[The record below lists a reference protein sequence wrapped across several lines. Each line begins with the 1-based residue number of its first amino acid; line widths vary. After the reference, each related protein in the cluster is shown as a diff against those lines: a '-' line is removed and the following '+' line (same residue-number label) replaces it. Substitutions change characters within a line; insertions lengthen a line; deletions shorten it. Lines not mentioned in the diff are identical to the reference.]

1 MERQWKGNTKG
12 TPWMHRMLIAS
23 FKVMN
28 LRFIYAGLAVAVV
41 PCCMLFGH
49 KGYLA
54 QYRYFRQRLG
64 YNRVKAFVAVGKNHY
79 RFGQVIIDR
88 FYMYSGGS
96 FDFTLEHHERYRELE
111 HKEGSFLILSSHTG
125 NYEIAGYTLSARL
138 KRLNALVYSGEAI
151 TIMQNR
157 KKELEKNNIAMI
169 PVSDDMSHLFM
180 MSNAL
185 DNGEILSIPA
195 DRILGSPRYLKCD
208 FMGAKAKFPLG
219 PFALAVQRDLPVL
232 AVQVMKDNVKRY
244 RIIIAEI
251 APSSDAVK
259 PKDKMQSL
267 AQAYARNLEATLKRY
282 PHQWFNYYDFW
293 K

>member
-23 FKVMN
+23 FKIMN
-28 LRFIYAGLAVAVV
+28 LRFIYAGIAVFVV
-41 PCCMLFGH
+41 PCCMLLGH

-64 YNRVKAFVAVGKNHY
+64 YNRLKAFVAVGRNHY
-79 RFGQVIIDR
+79 RFGQVIVDR

-96 FDFTLEHHERYRELE
+96 FDFTLEHYELYQQLE
-111 HKEGSFLILSSHTG
+111 HNDGSFMILSSHTG
-125 NYEIAGYTLSARL
+125 NYEIAGYTLSARR
-138 KRLNALVYSGEAI
+138 KRFNALVYGGEAV

-157 KKELEKNNIAMI
+157 QKELEKNNIAMI
-169 PVSDDMSHLFM
+169 PVSGDMSHLFA

-185 DNGEILSIPA
+185 SNGEILSIPG
-195 DRILGSPRYLKCD
+195 DRILGSPRYLECD

-219 PFALAVQRDLPVL
+219 PFALAVQRGVPVL
-232 AVQVMKDNVKRY
+232 AVQVMKEGVKRY

-251 APSSDAVK
+251 APASDAAK

-267 AQAYARNLEATLKRY
+267 AQAYASNLEATLKRY

>member
-1 MERQWKGNTKG
+1 M
-12 TPWMHRMLIAS
+12 
-23 FKVMN
+23 
-28 LRFIYAGLAVAVV
+28 
-41 PCCMLFGH
+41 
-49 KGYLA
+49 
-54 QYRYFRQRLG
+54 
-64 YNRVKAFVAVGKNHY
+64 
-79 RFGQVIIDR
+79 
-88 FYMYSGGS
+88 
-96 FDFTLEHHERYRELE
+96 
-111 HKEGSFLILSSHTG
+111 ILSSHTG

-180 MSNAL
+180 MNNAL

-219 PFALAVQRDLPVL
+219 PFALAVQRGLPVL
-232 AVQVMKDNVKRY
+232 AVQVMKDSVKRY